1 MILKWLLEFI
11 FIVYNII
18 SVHLYTI
25 CISRLSIG
33 LMDTYFLM
41 SENKVHVIFI
51 ISEDS
56 RKN

>member
-25 CISRLSIG
+25 CISILSIG
-33 LMDTYFLM
+33 LMDTYFMM

-51 ISEDS
+51 ISEEFRQS
-56 RKN
+56 